1 MISLILAAALAAPA
15 AAGGPENLGVFA
27 PSRLEAVLGQDGVT
41 PVPVRTPDGRAFL
54 FWTFGDTIL
63 GDWKG
68 PVVTTATVNFTD
80 AADMKAMPP
89 NAAAWTVVPS
99 SAAPLAALRF
109 NFFSKDGKPSQPIP
123 YLDGENPFIK
133 RLWAAGGAQVK
144 KDLYV
149 YFMDIDLE
157 RDKGP
162 MAFRPL
168 GTGLARTRIGKD
180 FPPSDISFERV
191 KGFNLPGFIAGD
203 GVVERNGYLY
213 LASRAARAGDE
224 NFNAL
229 CFLRVKK
236 SRVEDASAYR
246 RLLPS
251 GKWGR
256 GGPALFFDDMGGEV
270 SLTWDP
276 ARKEYTVFYMSSREQ
291 AVKMMTFRDF
301 ADLPRGAA
309 AKAVYVPPAKPGHLF
324 YSAKEIWRDEKRVH
338 VIYMDPSVYQPVLVS
353 FGRDDLYP

>member
-1 MISLILAAALAAPA
+1 MNILILGALLAAPA
-15 AAGGPENLGVFA
+15 AAGEPENLGVFA

-41 PVPVRTPDGRAFL
+41 PIPVKTPDGREFL
-54 FWTFGDTIL
+54 VWTFGDTIL

-68 PVVTTATVNFTD
+68 PVVTTATVNFGD

-89 NAAAWTVVPS
+89 NAAAWTIVPS
-99 SAAPLAALRF
+99 SAAGLTGLKF
-109 NFFSKDGKPSQPIP
+109 NFFVKDGRVSQPIP

-133 RLWAAGGAQVK
+133 RLWAAGGAQTGK
-144 KDLYV
+144 RLYV

-162 MAFRPL
+162 MSFRPL
-168 GTGLARTRIGKD
+168 GTGLAKTVIGRD
-180 FPPSDISFERV
+180 FPAGDISFERV

-203 GVVERNGYLY
+203 GVLERKGYLY

-236 SRVEDASAYR
+236 SRVEDASAYQ

-251 GKWGR
+251 GEWGR
-256 GGPALFFDDMGGEV
+256 GEPALFFDDMGGEV

-276 ARKEYTVFYMSSREQ
+276 GRKEYSVFYMSSKEQ
-291 AVKMMTFRDF
+291 SVKLLAFRDF
-301 ADLPRGAA
+301 GDLARAA
-309 AKAVYVPPAKPGHLF
+309 ASRTVYTPPAKPGHLF
-324 YSAKEIWRDEKRVH
+324 YSAKEIWRNGKRVH

-353 FGRDDLYP
+353 FDRTYLYP

>member
-1 MISLILAAALAAPA
+1 MLVLILSAVLAAPA
-15 AAGGPENLGVFA
+15 AAVGPENLGVFA

-41 PVPVRTPDGRAFL
+41 PIPVRTPDGRNFL

-68 PVVTTATVNFTD
+68 PVVTTATVNFND
-80 AADMKAMPP
+80 AADLKAMPP
-89 NAAAWTVVPS
+89 NAAAWTIVPPS
-99 SAAPLAALRF
+99 SSSLAALKF
-109 NFFSKDGKPSQPIP
+109 NFFMNDGKVSQPIP
-123 YLDGENPFIK
+123 YLEGEDPFVK
-133 RLWAAGGAQVK
+133 RLWAAGGAQAK
-144 KDLYV
+144 NALYV
-149 YFMDIDLE
+149 YFMDIELE
-157 RDKGP
+157 REKGP

-168 GTGLARTRIGKD
+168 GTGLAKAKIGTD
-180 FPPSDISFERV
+180 FPPAAISFERL

-203 GVVERNGYLY
+203 GVVERKGHLY
-213 LASRAARAGDE
+213 LAARAARAGDA
-224 NFNAL
+224 NFDAL
-229 CFLRVKK
+229 CFLRVRK
-236 SRVEDASAYR
+236 SRVEDASAYQ

-256 GGPALFFDDMGGEV
+256 GDPALFFDDMGGEV

-291 AVKMMTFRDF
+291 SVKMMIFRDF

-309 AKAVYVPPAKPGHLF
+309 AKPVYAPPPKPGHLY

-338 VIYMDPSVYQPVLVS
+338 VIYMDPAVYQPVLVS
-353 FGRDDLYP
+353 FDRDYLYP

>member
-1 MISLILAAALAAPA
+1 MKFLILTALLAAPA
-15 AAGGPENLGVFA
+15 SAGPENLGVFA
-27 PSRLEAVLGQDGVT
+27 PSRLGTVLGQDGVT
-41 PVPVRTPDGRAFL
+41 PIPVRTADGRKFL

-68 PVVTTATVNFTD
+68 PVVTTATVNFSD

-89 NAAAWTVVPS
+89 NTAAWTIVPS
-99 SAAPLAALRF
+99 SAAGLAALEF
-109 NFFSKDGKPSQPIP
+109 NFFMNDGTVSQPIP
-123 YLDGENPFIK
+123 YLDGEDPFVK
-133 RLWAAGGAQVK
+133 RLWAAGGAQIK
-144 KDLYV
+144 KHLYV

-157 RDKGP
+157 REKGP

-168 GTGLARTRIGKD
+168 GTGLAKLRIGKD
-180 FPPSDISFERV
+180 FPAAGAAFERL

-203 GVVERNGYLY
+203 GVVERKGYLY
-213 LASRAARAGDE
+213 LASRAARAGDA

-236 SRVEDASAYR
+236 SRVEDASAYQ

-256 GGPALFFDDMGGEV
+256 GEPALFFDDMGGEV

-276 ARKEYTVFYMSSREQ
+276 ERKDYTVFYMSSREQ
-291 AVKMMTFRDF
+291 AVKMMNFSDF
-301 ADLPRGAA
+301 ALLPRAA
-309 AKAVYVPPAKPGHLF
+309 TAKTVYAPPAKPGHLF

-338 VIYMDPSVYQPVLVS
+338 VVYMDPSVYQPVLVS
-353 FGRDDLYP
+353 FDREYLYP

>member
-1 MISLILAAALAAPA
+1 MKPLLLAAIVAAPA
-15 AAGGPENLGVFA
+15 AAGDPENLGVFA

-41 PVPVRTPDGRAFL
+41 PIPVKTPDGREL
-54 FWTFGDTIL
+54 IFWTFGDTIL

-68 PVVTTATVNFTD
+68 PVVTTATVNFND

-89 NAAAWTVVPS
+89 NTAAWTAMPS
-99 SAAPLAALRF
+99 SAAPLSALKF
-109 NFFSKDGKPSQPIP
+109 NFFMKDGRVSQPVP
-123 YLDGENPFIK
+123 YLDGENPFVK

-144 KDLYV
+144 RSLYV

-157 RDKGP
+157 REKGP

-168 GTGLARTRIGKD
+168 GTGLAKARIDGD
-180 FPPSDISFERV
+180 FPPADIVFERV
-191 KGFNLPGFIAGD
+191 NGFSLPGFIAGD
-203 GVVERNGYLY
+203 GVVERKGYLY
-213 LASRAARAGDE
+213 LASRAARADDAD
-224 NFNAL
+224 FNAL

-236 SRVEDASAYR
+236 NRVEDASAYQ

-256 GGPALFFDDMGGEV
+256 GEPALFFDDMGGEV

-276 ARKEYTVFYMSSREQ
+276 SRKEYTVFYMSSREQ
-291 AVKMMTFRDF
+291 SVKMMTFRDF
-301 ADLPRGAA
+301 TDLPRAA
-309 AKAVYVPPAKPGHLF
+309 EAKKVYTPPAKPGQLF
-324 YSAKEIWRDEKRVH
+324 YSAKEIWRDDKRVH

-353 FGRDDLYP
+353 FERDRLYP